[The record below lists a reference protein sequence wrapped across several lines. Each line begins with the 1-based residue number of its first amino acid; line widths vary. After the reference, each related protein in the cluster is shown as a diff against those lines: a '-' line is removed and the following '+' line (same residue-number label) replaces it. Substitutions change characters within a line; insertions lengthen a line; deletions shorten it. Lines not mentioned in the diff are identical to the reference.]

1 MATEHAMRS
10 TVIVLGTAFALFA
23 TAAFAKDYKV
33 GALEIDNP
41 WSRATPKG
49 TRTAA
54 GYVVIKNTG
63 STIDHLIGG
72 ALAGHASAQVH
83 ETVKDGGVMKM
94 RAVAGGLEI
103 KPGET
108 VELKP
113 GSFHLMFTDLKAPLV
128 KGQTVKGT
136 LSFENAGPVDV
147 EFAIEGM
154 GASAA
159 SDMDHMNAD
168 MNHMNNMKME
178 PMQRH

>member
-1 MATEHAMRS
+1 MRATI
-10 TVIVLGTAFALFA
+10 IVLGTAFALFA
-23 TAAFAKDYKV
+23 TAAFPKDYKL
-33 GALEIDNP
+33 GALEVDHP

-49 TRTAA
+49 ARTAA
-54 GYVVIKNTG
+54 GYLVIKNTG
-63 STIDHLIGG
+63 STADRLING
-72 ALAGHASAQVH
+72 ALAGTASGQVH
-83 ETVKDGGVMKM
+83 ETIKESGVMKM
-94 RAVAGGLEI
+94 RPVSGGLEI

-113 GSFHLMFTDLKAPLV
+113 GSFHLMFTDLRAPLV

-136 LSFENAGPVDV
+136 LTFENAGTVDV

-159 SDMDHMNAD
+159 SDMDHMN
-168 MNHMNNMKME
+168 MKME

>member
-1 MATEHAMRS
+1 MRS

-23 TAAFAKDYKV
+23 TAAFPKDYKV

-49 TRTAA
+49 ARTAA
-54 GYVVIKNTG
+54 GYMVIKNTG
-63 STIDHLIGG
+63 STTDHLMGG
-72 ALAGHASAQVH
+72 ALAGTGSAQVH

-94 RAVAGGLEI
+94 RAVSGGLEI

-113 GSFHLMFTDLKAPLV
+113 GSFHLMFTDLQAPLV

-147 EFAIEGM
+147 EFSIEGM

-159 SDMDHMNAD
+159 SDMDHMN
-168 MNHMNNMKME
+168 MKME

>member
-1 MATEHAMRS
+1 MRS

-23 TAAFAKDYKV
+23 TAAFPKDYKV

-49 TRTAA
+49 ARTAA
-54 GYVVIKNTG
+54 GYLVIKNTG
-63 STIDHLIGG
+63 STTDHLVGG
-72 ALAGHASAQVH
+72 ALAGTASAQVH

-94 RAVAGGLEI
+94 RAVSGGLEI

-136 LSFENAGPVDV
+136 LSFEHAGKVDV
-147 EFAIEGM
+147 EFSIEGM
-154 GASAA
+154 GAAAA

-168 MNHMNNMKME
+168 MDHMNMKME
-178 PMQRH
+178 PTQRH

>member
-1 MATEHAMRS
+1 MRS
-10 TVIVLGTAFALFA
+10 TIIVLGTAFALLA

-33 GALEIDNP
+33 GTLEIDNP

-49 TRTAA
+49 ARTAA
-54 GYVVIKNTG
+54 GYMVIKNTG
-63 STIDHLIGG
+63 SAADQLIGG
-72 ALAGHASAQVH
+72 ALEGAASAQVH
-83 ETVKDGGVMKM
+83 ETVKESGVMKM
-94 RAVAGGLEI
+94 RAVSGGLEI
-103 KPGET
+103 KPGDS

-136 LSFENAGPVDV
+136 LTFANAGTVNV

-159 SDMDHMNAD
+159 SDMDHMN
-168 MNHMNNMKME
+168 MKME

>member
-1 MATEHAMRS
+1 MRS
-10 TVIVLGTAFALFA
+10 RVIVLGTAFALFA
-23 TAAFAKDYKV
+23 TAAFPKDYKV

-49 TRTAA
+49 ARTAA
-54 GYVVIKNTG
+54 GYMVVKNTG
-63 STIDHLIGG
+63 STTDHLISG
-72 ALAGHASAQVH
+72 ALAGAASAQVH
-83 ETVKDGGVMKM
+83 ETLKDGGVMKM
-94 RAVAGGLEI
+94 RAVSGGLEI

-136 LSFENAGPVDV
+136 LSFEKAGRVDV
-147 EFAIEGM
+147 EFSIEGM
-154 GASAA
+154 GASDT
-159 SDMDHMNAD
+159 SDMDHM
-168 MNHMNNMKME
+168 NMKME

>member
-1 MATEHAMRS
+1 MRATI
-10 TVIVLGTAFALFA
+10 IVLGTAFALFA
-23 TAAFAKDYKV
+23 TAAFPKDYKL
-33 GALEIDNP
+33 GALEVDHP

-49 TRTAA
+49 ARTAA
-54 GYVVIKNTG
+54 GYVVIRNTG
-63 STIDHLIGG
+63 STTDHLING
-72 ALAGHASAQVH
+72 ALAGTASGQVH
-83 ETVKDGGVMKM
+83 ETIKESGVMKM
-94 RAVAGGLEI
+94 RPVSGGLEI

-136 LSFENAGPVDV
+136 LTFENAGTVDV

-159 SDMDHMNAD
+159 SDMDHMNMD
-168 MNHMNNMKME
+168 MKME